1 MSQGKLTDAFVFL
14 DANVRLY
21 EVMTAKGCALKAE
34 IEWPRGR
41 QRKRHLHNFGLRE
54 GMTKGMVK
62 VLLPGIIKRIQAT
75 YGKRECPL
83 LSKAIEEFCT
93 GHGATVKPVT
103 LTWYRRGLD
112 KVLEGIG
119 DRPVNEITLGM
130 LEQYKSQHAA
140 TPSATNNSLHVLHAL
155 FEMAIRFG
163 YCDRNPV
170 HGLKLLK
177 SRPSRARMF
186 SEQERTGLLESA
198 ADDPSPYIRDFILWQ
213 LHTAMRPS
221 ESMSLRESA
230 IDLNNNRVRLGV
242 TKSNRPR
249 YVPLIKPA
257 QEVAWRLFHG
267 DGGAL
272 FRGTSGRA
280 LSLVT
285 VRAIFLR
292 VARRA
297 GVDVRLYDCRHDALS
312 RAAAGGATIADL
324 KNLAGHSTLAMVC
337 RYLHYGPH
345 HFDSTIAAMERGTVL
360 ANLIGDDPVTT
371 AQTAQEDGS
380 TQVSQSKGELVGAG
394 SGAACYSMT

>member
-1 MSQGKLTDAFVFL
+1 
-14 DANVRLY
+14 
-21 EVMTAKGCALKAE
+21 
-34 IEWPRGR
+34 
-41 QRKRHLHNFGLRE
+41 
-54 GMTKGMVK
+54 MTKGMVK
-62 VLLPGIIKRIQAT
+62 ALLPGIIKKIQAT

-83 LSKAIEEFCT
+83 LSKAIEEFCA

-103 LTWYRRGLD
+103 LIWYRRGLE

-119 DRPVNEITLGM
+119 DRPVNEITPGM
-130 LEQYKSQHAA
+130 LEQYKFQHAA

-155 FEMAIRFG
+155 FETAIRFG

-186 SEQERTGLLESA
+186 SEQERTDLLKSA

-213 LHTAMRPS
+213 LHTAMRPC
-221 ESMSLRESA
+221 ESISLRESA
-230 IDLNNNRVRLGV
+230 IDLKNNRVRLGV

-257 QEVAWRLFHG
+257 QEIAWRLFRG
-267 DGGAL
+267 DGGTI
-272 FRGTSGRA
+272 FRGVSGKSLA
-280 LSLVT
+280 LVT
-285 VRAIFLR
+285 VRGVFRR
-292 VARRA
+292 VVKRA
-297 GVDVRLYDCRHDALS
+297 GVTARLYDCRHDALS

-337 RYLHYGPH
+337 RYLHYSPH

-371 AQTAQEDGS
+371 AQMAQEDGS
-380 TQVSQSKGELVGAG
+380 TQVSQLKGELVGAG
-394 SGAACYSMT
+394 SGAASYSMT

>member
-1 MSQGKLTDAFVFL
+1 MSQSKLTDAFAFL

-21 EVMTAKGCALKAE
+21 EVVTDKGCVLKAE

-41 QRKRHLHNFGLRE
+41 RRKRHLHNFGLRE

-62 VLLPGIIKRIQAT
+62 ALLPGIIKKIQAT

-83 LSKAIEEFCT
+83 LSKAIEEFRT

-103 LTWYRRGLD
+103 LKWYRRGLE

-119 DRPVNEITLGM
+119 DRPVNEITPGM
-130 LEQYKSQHAA
+130 LEQYKFQQAS

-155 FEMAIRFG
+155 FETAIRLG

-177 SRPSRARMF
+177 ARPSRARMF
-186 SEQERTGLLESA
+186 TDQERTGLLKSA

-221 ESMSLRESA
+221 ESISLRESA
-230 IDLNNNRVRLGV
+230 IDLKNNRVRLGV

-272 FRGTSGRA
+272 FRGSSGQA
-280 LSLVT
+280 LALNT
-285 VRAIFLR
+285 VRGVFLR
-292 VARRA
+292 VAKRA
-297 GVDVRLYDCRHDALS
+297 GVNVRLYDCRHNALS

-324 KNLAGHSTLAMVC
+324 QNLAGHSTLAMVC

-345 HFDSTIAAMERGTVL
+345 HFDSTIAAMERGTIL
-360 ANLIGDDPVTT
+360 GNLVGDDPVTT
-371 AQTAQEDGS
+371 AQTIQEEGGI
-380 TQVSQSKGELVGAG
+380 QVSKSKGELVGTG
-394 SGAACYSMT
+394 SGAASYSMT